1 MSITYKRTMALKYT
15 KTKLSDYDYYRLL
28 AILDSEGLNVS
39 SRHQISPVG
48 KYIKKDVKEISVVKL
63 DGQPLFSTKY
73 QYLCQ
78 TIRKEME
85 ENDWDITHELQSE
98 TIETEEWHQPK
109 GDIVNFENADT
120 DTLSKFTGK
129 VMALVDG
136 GGIKYELPD
145 DESLSLM
152 IYVRN
157 NTFLNLTFVAT
168 WDTARVKKGAT
179 IKERMVNTI
188 LNDIGLVQHIFEE
201 SMGKLLLDS
210 DIYLDEPEMD
220 CYFEHISSSKSEC
233 EPDIIKQ
240 TREAKLLHRGD

>member
-15 KTKLSDYDYYRLL
+15 KTKLSDYDYYRLMAL
-28 AILDSEGLNVS
+28 LDSEGLNVS
-39 SRHQISPVG
+39 SRFQTSPVG
-48 KYIKKDVKEISVVKL
+48 KYINKEVKEVSIVKL
-63 DGQPLFSTKY
+63 DGTLLYSTPYK
-73 QYLCQ
+73 YLCQ
-78 TIRKEME
+78 TLRKEME
-85 ENDWDITHELQSE
+85 ENNWDITHEMQTE

-129 VMALVDG
+129 VMSLVDG
-136 GGIKYELPD
+136 LGIKYELPD
-145 DESLSLM
+145 DESLLLM

-157 NTFLNLTFVAT
+157 NTSLKLTFIAT
-168 WDTARVKKGAT
+168 WDTARVKKGAV

-188 LNDIGLVQHIFEE
+188 LNDIGLIQFIFEE

-210 DIYLDEPEMD
+210 DIVLDEPEMD

>member
-15 KTKLSDYDYYRLL
+15 KTKLSDYDYYRLM

-39 SRHQISPVG
+39 SRFEISPVG
-48 KYIKKDVKEISVVKL
+48 KYTKQEVKEVSVVKL
-63 DGQPLFSTKY
+63 DGQPLYTTPYK
-73 QYLCQ
+73 YLCE
-78 TIRKEME
+78 TLRKEME
-85 ENDWDITHELQSE
+85 KNNWDITHEMQSE
-98 TIETEEWHQPK
+98 TIETEEWHEPK
-109 GDIVNFENADT
+109 GDIVNFENTDDDT
-120 DTLSKFTGK
+120 RSKFTGEI
-129 VMALVDG
+129 VSLDDG
-136 GGIKYELPD
+136 LGIKYELPD

-157 NTFLNLTFVAT
+157 SVFLNLTFIAT

-188 LNDIGLVQHIFEE
+188 LNDIGLVQYIFEE
-201 SMGKLLLDS
+201 SLGKLLLDS
-210 DIYLDEPEMD
+210 DVVLDEPEMN
-220 CYFEHISSSKSEC
+220 CFFEHISSSKSEC

>member
-15 KTKLSDYDYYRLL
+15 KTKLSDYDYYRLMAL
-28 AILDSEGLNVS
+28 LDSEGLNVS
-39 SRHQISPVG
+39 SRFQTSPVG
-48 KYIKKDVKEISVVKL
+48 KYINKEVKEVSIVKL
-63 DGQPLFSTKY
+63 DGTLLYSTPYK
-73 QYLCQ
+73 YLCR
-78 TIRKEME
+78 TLRKEME
-85 ENDWDITHELQSE
+85 ENNWDITHEMQTE

-129 VMALVDG
+129 VMSLVDG
-136 GGIKYELPD
+136 LGIKYELPD
-145 DESLSLM
+145 DESLLLM

-157 NTFLNLTFVAT
+157 NTSLKLTFIAT
-168 WDTARVKKGAT
+168 WDTARVKKGAV

-188 LNDIGLVQHIFEE
+188 LNDIGLIQFIFEE

-210 DIYLDEPEMD
+210 DIVLDEPEMD